1 MLKKIIVGIYCL
13 VALVLMSFSSTNQ
26 IALSKNAVQ
35 NEPIALTWQLLAN
48 LSNSLRVMANYNQVI
63 KESFQGKKV
72 QISGYIIPVDSKSYV
87 LSKNMY
93 SHCFFCS
100 TSAGIETIL
109 GIQFKGKTPRLK
121 TDTYVTLTGTFF
133 YNDKNKDDWTFS
145 VHNATFTTK
154 K

>member
-13 VALVLMSFSSTNQ
+13 VALVLMGFSSTNQ
-26 IALSKNAVQ
+26 LTTFKNSVQ
-35 NEPIALTWQLLAN
+35 DQPIGLTWQVLGN

-63 KESFQGKKV
+63 KESFHGKKV